1 MKKIFF
7 LAAAMLAAVTVSAQR
22 IEFTEVIAAGD
33 FGTSK
38 TFSNGDVELTIDN
51 RYGKMAIDANKTKF
65 GTSAADMW
73 QSAYRLKTGGM
84 SSVSEGKELGMTL
97 YVPSAGVV
105 RIYARSGS
113 SSATRAIVLIQN
125 DVEVLNH
132 AYSDTEAVKATTEE
146 GEVSIYP
153 IFTSDKVSEGEIDI
167 QFGKVP
173 EGESGSNGG
182 MYIYAIEF
190 VSEGQGIHDAMMAPK
205 AKKVMEN
212 GQMIIVRDGVK
223 YNALGTVVE

>member
-22 IEFTEVIAAGD
+22 IEFTEVIAVDA

-51 RYGKMAIDANKTKF
+51 RYGKMQVDANKTKF
-65 GTSAADMW
+65 GTSTADMW
-73 QSAYRLKTGGM
+73 QSTNRLKTGGM
-84 SSVSEGKELGMTL
+84 SSITEGQELGMTL

-105 RIYARSGS
+105 KVYARSGS
-113 SSATRAIVLIQN
+113 SSATRSIVLIQ
-125 DVEVLNH
+125 DGVEVLNH
-132 AYSDTEAVKATTEE
+132 AFTDTEAVLE
-146 GEVSIYP
+146 GEVKLFP
-153 IFTSDKVSEGEIDI
+153 IFTSEKVSAGEIDI

-190 VSEGQGIHDAMMAPK
+190 VSDGQGVHDAMVAPK

-212 GQMIIVRDGVK
+212 GQMLIVRDGVK

>member
-1 MKKIFF
+1 MIMKKIFF

-22 IEFTEVIAAGD
+22 IEFTEVIATGD
-33 FGTSK
+33 FGTSR

-51 RYGKMAIDANKTKF
+51 RYGKMQVDANKTKF
-65 GTSAADMW
+65 GTSTADMW
-73 QSAYRLKTGGM
+73 QSTNRLKTGGM
-84 SSVSEGKELGMTL
+84 SSVTEGQELGMTL

-105 RIYARSGS
+105 KVYARSGS
-113 SSATRAIVLIQN
+113 SSATRAIVLIQ
-125 DVEVLNH
+125 DGVEVLNH
-132 AYSDTEAVKATTEE
+132 AFTDNEAVLE
-146 GEVSIYP
+146 GEVKLFP
-153 IFTSDKVSEGEIDI
+153 IFTSEKVSAGEIDI

-190 VSEGQGIHDAMMAPK
+190 VSEGQGIQDAMWAPK

-212 GQMIIVRDGVK
+212 GQMLIVRDGVK
-223 YNALGTVVE
+223 YNALGTAVE

>member
-1 MKKIFF
+1 MRKIFF

-22 IEFTEVIAAGD
+22 IEFTEVIATGD

-51 RYGKMAIDANKTKF
+51 RYGKMQVDANKTKF
-65 GTSAADMW
+65 GTSTADMW
-73 QSAYRLKTGGM
+73 QSTNRLKTGGM
-84 SSVSEGKELGMTL
+84 SSVTEGQELGMTL

-105 RIYARSGS
+105 KIYARSGS
-113 SSATRAIVLIQN
+113 SSATRSIVLIQN
-125 DVEVLNH
+125 EVEVLNH
-132 AYSDTEAVKATTEE
+132 AFNDTEAVLE
-146 GEVSIYP
+146 GDVKLFP
-153 IFTSDKVSEGEIDI
+153 IFTSEKVSEGEIDI

-173 EGESGSNGG
+173 EGAEGSNGG

-190 VSEGQGIHDAMMAPK
+190 VSEGQGIHDAMMVPE

>member
-1 MKKIFF
+1 MRKIFF

-22 IEFTEVIAAGD
+22 IEFTEVIAAEA

-38 TFSNGDVELTIDN
+38 TISNGDVELIIDN
-51 RYGKMAIDANKTKF
+51 RGGKMSVDGNKTKF
-65 GTSAADMW
+65 GTSTADMW
-73 QSAYRLKTGGM
+73 QSTHRLKTGGM
-84 SSVSEGKELGMTL
+84 SSVTEGQELGMTL

-105 RIYARSGS
+105 KVYARTGS
-113 SSATRAIVLIQN
+113 SSATRAIVLIQ
-125 DVEVLNH
+125 DGVEVLNH
-132 AYSDTEAVKATTEE
+132 AFTDNEAVVD
-146 GEVSIYP
+146 GEVKIFP
-153 IFTSDKVSEGEIDI
+153 IFTSERVAEGEIDI

-173 EGESGSNGG
+173 EGESGNGG

-190 VSEGQGIHDAMMAPK
+190 VSDGQGIQDAMVAPK

>member
-22 IEFTEVIAAGD
+22 IEFTEVIATGD
-33 FGTSK
+33 FGTSR

-51 RYGKMAIDANKTKF
+51 RYGKMQVDANKTKF
-65 GTSAADMW
+65 GTSTADMW
-73 QSAYRLKTGGM
+73 QSTNRLKTGGM
-84 SSVSEGKELGMTL
+84 SSVTEGQELGMTL
-97 YVPSAGVV
+97 FVPSAGVV
-105 RIYARSGS
+105 KVYARSGS
-113 SSATRAIVLIQN
+113 SSATRAIVLIQ
-125 DVEVLNH
+125 DGVEVLNH
-132 AYSDTEAVKATTEE
+132 AFTDTEAVLE
-146 GEVSIYP
+146 GEVKLFP
-153 IFTSDKVSEGEIDI
+153 IFTSEKVSAGEIDI

-190 VSEGQGIHDAMMAPK
+190 VSDGQGVHDAMVAPK

-212 GQMIIVRDGVK
+212 GQMLIVRDGVK
-223 YNALGTVVE
+223 YNALGTAVE

>member
-1 MKKIFF
+1 MRKIFF

-22 IEFTEVIAAGD
+22 IEFTEVIAVDA

-51 RYGKMAIDANKTKF
+51 RYGKMQVDANKTKF
-65 GTSAADMW
+65 GTSTADMW
-73 QSAYRLKTGGM
+73 QSTNRLKTGGM
-84 SSVSEGKELGMTL
+84 SSVTEGKELGMTL

-105 RIYARSGS
+105 KVYARSGS
-113 SSATRAIVLIQN
+113 SSATRAIVLIQ
-125 DVEVLNH
+125 DGVEVLNH
-132 AYSDTEAVKATTEE
+132 AFTDTEAVLE
-146 GEVSIYP
+146 GEVKLFP
-153 IFTSDKVSEGEIDI
+153 IFTSEKVSAGEIDI

-190 VSEGQGIHDAMMAPK
+190 VSDGQGVHDAMVAPK

-212 GQMIIVRDGVK
+212 GQMLIVRDGVK
-223 YNALGTVVE
+223 YNALGTMVE

>member
-1 MKKIFF
+1 MRKIFF

-22 IEFTEVIAAGD
+22 IEFTEVIAVDA

-51 RYGKMAIDANKTKF
+51 RYGKMQVDANKTKF
-65 GTSAADMW
+65 GTSTADMW

-84 SSVSEGKELGMTL
+84 SSVTENQELGMTL

-105 RIYARSGS
+105 KVYARSGS
-113 SSATRAIVLIQN
+113 SSVTRSIVLIQN
-125 DVEVLNH
+125 EVEVLNH
-132 AYSDTEAVKATTEE
+132 AFNDTEAVLE
-146 GEVSIYP
+146 GDVKLFP
-153 IFTSDKVSEGEIDI
+153 IFTSEKVSEGEIDI

-173 EGESGSNGG
+173 EGTEGSNGG

-190 VSEGQGIHDAMMAPK
+190 VSEGQGIHDAMMVPE

>member
-22 IEFTEVIAAGD
+22 IEFTEVIATGD
-33 FGTSK
+33 FGTSR

-51 RYGKMAIDANKTKF
+51 RYGKMQVDANKTKF
-65 GTSAADMW
+65 GTSTADMW
-73 QSAYRLKTGGM
+73 QSTNRLKTGGM
-84 SSVSEGKELGMTL
+84 SSVTEGKELGMTL

-105 RIYARSGS
+105 KVYARSS
-113 SSATRAIVLIQN
+113 TSSATRAIVLIQ
-125 DVEVLNH
+125 DGVEVLNH
-132 AYSDTEAVKATTEE
+132 AFSDAE
-146 GEVSIYP
+146 GVSEGDVTLFP
-153 IFTSDKVSEGEIDI
+153 IFTSEKVAEGEIDI

-173 EGESGSNGG
+173 EGESGNGG

-190 VSEGQGIHDAMMAPK
+190 VSDGQGIQDAMVAPK

-212 GQMIIVRDGVK
+212 GQMLIVRDGVK
-223 YNALGTVVE
+223 YNALGTAVE

>member
-1 MKKIFF
+1 MRKIFF

-22 IEFTEVIAAGD
+22 IEFTEVIATGD
-33 FGTSK
+33 FGTSR

-51 RYGKMAIDANKTKF
+51 RYGKMQVDANKTKF
-65 GTSAADMW
+65 GTSTADMW
-73 QSAYRLKTGGM
+73 QSTNRLKTGGM
-84 SSVSEGKELGMTL
+84 SSVTEGQELGMTL

-105 RIYARSGS
+105 KVYARTGS
-113 SSATRAIVLIQN
+113 SSATRAIVLIQ
-125 DVEVLNH
+125 DGVEVLNH
-132 AYSDTEAVKATTEE
+132 AFSDAE
-146 GEVSIYP
+146 GVSEGDVTLFP
-153 IFTSDKVSEGEIDI
+153 IFTSEKVAEGEIDI

-173 EGESGSNGG
+173 EGESGNGG

-190 VSEGQGIHDAMMAPK
+190 VSDGQGIQDAMVAPK

-223 YNALGTVVE
+223 YNALGTVIE

>member
-22 IEFTEVIAAGD
+22 IEFTEVIAVDA

-38 TFSNGDVELTIDN
+38 TFTNGDVELTIDN
-51 RYGKMAIDANKTKF
+51 RYGKMQVDANKTKF
-65 GTSAADMW
+65 GTSTADMW
-73 QSAYRLKTGGM
+73 QSTHRLKTGGM
-84 SSVSEGKELGMTL
+84 SSVTENQELGMTL

-105 RIYARSGS
+105 KVYARSGS
-113 SSATRAIVLIQN
+113 SSATRSIVLIQN
-125 DVEVLNH
+125 EVEVLNH
-132 AYSDTEAVKATTEE
+132 AFNDTEAVLE
-146 GEVSIYP
+146 GDVKLFP
-153 IFTSDKVSEGEIDI
+153 IFTSEKVSEGEIDI

-173 EGESGSNGG
+173 EGAEGSNGG

-190 VSEGQGIHDAMMAPK
+190 VSEGQGIHDAMMVPE

>member
-1 MKKIFF
+1 MIMKKIFL

-22 IEFTEVIAAGD
+22 IEFTEVIATGD
-33 FGTSK
+33 FGTSR

-51 RYGKMAIDANKTKF
+51 RYGKMQVDANKTKF
-65 GTSAADMW
+65 GTSTADMW
-73 QSAYRLKTGGM
+73 QSTNRLKTGGM
-84 SSVSEGKELGMTL
+84 SSITEGQELGMTL
-97 YVPSAGVV
+97 FVPSAGVV
-105 RIYARSGS
+105 KVYARSGS
-113 SSATRAIVLIQN
+113 SSATRAIVLIQ
-125 DVEVLNH
+125 DGVEVLNH
-132 AYSDTEAVKATTEE
+132 AFTDTEAVLE
-146 GEVSIYP
+146 GEVKLFP
-153 IFTSDKVSEGEIDI
+153 IFTSEKVSAGEIDI

-190 VSEGQGIHDAMMAPK
+190 VSDGQGVHDAMVAPK

-212 GQMIIVRDGVK
+212 GQMLIVRDGVK

>member
-22 IEFTEVIAAGD
+22 IEFTEVIAVDA

-51 RYGKMAIDANKTKF
+51 RYGKMQVDANKTKF
-65 GTSAADMW
+65 GTSTADMW
-73 QSAYRLKTGGM
+73 QSTNRLKTGGM
-84 SSVSEGKELGMTL
+84 SSITEGQELGMTL

-105 RIYARSGS
+105 KVYARSGS
-113 SSATRAIVLIQN
+113 SSATRAIVLIQ
-125 DVEVLNH
+125 DGVEVLNH
-132 AYSDTEAVKATTEE
+132 AFSDAEAVLE
-146 GEVSIYP
+146 GDVKIFP
-153 IFTSDKVSEGEIDI
+153 IFTSEKVSAGEIDI

-190 VSEGQGIHDAMMAPK
+190 VSEGQGIQDAMVAPK

-212 GQMIIVRDGVK
+212 GQMLIVRDGVK
-223 YNALGTVVE
+223 DNALGTMVE

>member
-1 MKKIFF
+1 MIMKKIFF

-22 IEFTEVIAAGD
+22 IEFTEVIAVDA

-51 RYGKMAIDANKTKF
+51 RYGKMQVDANKTKF
-65 GTSAADMW
+65 GTSTADMW
-73 QSAYRLKTGGM
+73 QSTNRLKTGGM
-84 SSVSEGKELGMTL
+84 SSVTEGQELGMTL
-97 YVPSAGVV
+97 FVPSAGVV
-105 RIYARSGS
+105 KVYARSGS
-113 SSATRAIVLIQN
+113 SSTTRTIVLIQ
-125 DVEVLNH
+125 DGVEVLNH
-132 AYSDTEAVKATTEE
+132 AFTDTEAVLE
-146 GEVSIYP
+146 GEVKLFP
-153 IFTSDKVSEGEIDI
+153 IFTSEKVSAGEIDI

-190 VSEGQGIHDAMMAPK
+190 VSDGQGVNDAMVAPK

-212 GQMIIVRDGVK
+212 GQMLIVRDGVK
-223 YNALGTVVE
+223 YNALGTAVE

>member
-1 MKKIFF
+1 MIMKKIFF

-22 IEFTEVIAAGD
+22 IEFTEVIAVDA

-51 RYGKMAIDANKTKF
+51 RYGKMQVDANKTKF
-65 GTSAADMW
+65 GTSTADMW
-73 QSAYRLKTGGM
+73 QSTNRLKTGGM
-84 SSVSEGKELGMTL
+84 SSVTEGQELGMTL

-105 RIYARSGS
+105 KVYARSGS
-113 SSATRAIVLIQN
+113 SSATRSIVLTQ
-125 DVEVLNH
+125 DGVEVLNH
-132 AYSDTEAVKATTEE
+132 AFTDNEAVLE
-146 GEVSIYP
+146 GEVKLFP
-153 IFTSDKVSEGEIDI
+153 IFTSEKVAEGEIDI

-173 EGESGSNGG
+173 EGESGNGG

-190 VSEGQGIHDAMMAPK
+190 VSEGQGIQDAMWAPK

-212 GQMIIVRDGVK
+212 GQMLIVRDGVK
-223 YNALGTVVE
+223 YNALGTAVE

>member
-1 MKKIFF
+1 MIMKKIFF

-22 IEFTEVIAAGD
+22 IEFTEVIAVDA

-51 RYGKMAIDANKTKF
+51 RYGKMQVDANKTKF
-65 GTSAADMW
+65 GTSTADMW
-73 QSAYRLKTGGM
+73 QSTNRLKTGGM
-84 SSVSEGKELGMTL
+84 SSVTEGQELGMTL

-105 RIYARSGS
+105 KVYARSGS
-113 SSATRAIVLIQN
+113 SSATRAIVLIQ
-125 DVEVLNH
+125 DGVEVLNH
-132 AYSDTEAVKATTEE
+132 AFTDTEVVLE
-146 GEVSIYP
+146 GEVKLFP
-153 IFTSDKVSEGEIDI
+153 IFTSEKVSAGEIDI

-190 VSEGQGIHDAMMAPK
+190 VSDGQGVHDAMVAPK

-212 GQMIIVRDGVK
+212 GQMLIVRDGVK
-223 YNALGTVVE
+223 YNALGTAVE

>member
-1 MKKIFF
+1 MIMKKIFF

-22 IEFTEVIAAGD
+22 IEFTEVIAVDA

-51 RYGKMAIDANKTKF
+51 RYGKMQVDANKTKF
-65 GTSAADMW
+65 GTSTADMW
-73 QSAYRLKTGGM
+73 QSTNRLKTGGM
-84 SSVSEGKELGMTL
+84 SSITEGQELGMTL
-97 YVPSAGVV
+97 FVPSAGVV
-105 RIYARSGS
+105 KVYARSGS
-113 SSATRAIVLIQN
+113 SSATRAIVLIQ
-125 DVEVLNH
+125 DGVEVLNH
-132 AYSDTEAVKATTEE
+132 AFTDTEAVLE
-146 GEVSIYP
+146 GEVKLFP
-153 IFTSDKVSEGEIDI
+153 IFTSEKVSAGEIDI

-190 VSEGQGIHDAMMAPK
+190 VSDGQGVHDAMVAPK

-212 GQMIIVRDGVK
+212 GQMLIVRDGVK
-223 YNALGTVVE
+223 YNALGTAVE

>member
-22 IEFTEVIAAGD
+22 IEFTEVIAVDA

-51 RYGKMAIDANKTKF
+51 RYGKMQVDANKTKF
-65 GTSAADMW
+65 GTSTADMW
-73 QSAYRLKTGGM
+73 QSTNRLKTGGM
-84 SSVSEGKELGMTL
+84 SSVTEGKELGMTL

-105 RIYARSGS
+105 KVYARSGS
-113 SSATRAIVLIQN
+113 SSATRSIVLIQ
-125 DVEVLNH
+125 DGVEVLNH
-132 AYSDTEAVKATTEE
+132 AFTDNEAVLE
-146 GEVSIYP
+146 GEVTLFP
-153 IFTSDKVSEGEIDI
+153 IFTSEKVSAGEIDI

-190 VSEGQGIHDAMMAPK
+190 VSEGQGIQDAMVAPK

-212 GQMIIVRDGVK
+212 GQMLIVRDGVK
-223 YNALGTVVE
+223 YNALGTVIE

>member
-1 MKKIFF
+1 MRKIFF
-7 LAAAMLAAVTVSAQR
+7 LAAAMLAAVTASAQR
-22 IEFTEVIAAGD
+22 IEFTEVIAVDA

-51 RYGKMAIDANKTKF
+51 RYGKMQVDANKTKF
-65 GTSAADMW
+65 GTSTADMW
-73 QSAYRLKTGGM
+73 QSTNRLKTGGM
-84 SSVSEGKELGMTL
+84 SSVTEGKELGMTL

-105 RIYARSGS
+105 KVYARSGS
-113 SSATRAIVLIQN
+113 SSATRAIVLIQ
-125 DVEVLNH
+125 DGVEVLNH
-132 AYSDTEAVKATTEE
+132 AFTDTEVVLE
-146 GEVSIYP
+146 GEVKLFP
-153 IFTSDKVSEGEIDI
+153 IFTSEKVSAGEIDI

-190 VSEGQGIHDAMMAPK
+190 VSDGQGIQDAMVAPK

-212 GQMIIVRDGVK
+212 GQMLIVRDGVK
-223 YNALGTVVE
+223 YNALGTMVE

>member
-1 MKKIFF
+1 MKKLFF
-7 LAAAMLAAVTVSAQR
+7 FAAALMAAVTVSAQR
-22 IEFTEVIAAGD
+22 IEFTDVIAAD
-33 FGTSK
+33 AFGTTK
-38 TFSNGDVELTIDN
+38 TFTNGDVELTIDN
-51 RYGKMAIDANKTKF
+51 RYGKMSVDANKTKF

-73 QSAYRLKTGGM
+73 QSTNRLKTGGM
-84 SSVSEGKELGMTL
+84 SSVTEGQELGMTL

-105 RIYARSGS
+105 KIYARSGS
-113 SSATRAIVLIQN
+113 SSATRAVVLIQN

-132 AYSDTEAVKATTEE
+132 AFTDTEAITDGDVKIFP
-146 GEVSIYP
+146 V
-153 IFTSDKVSEGEIDI
+153 FTSEKVAEGEIDI

-182 MYIYAIEF
+182 MYIYAVEF
-190 VSEGQGIHDAMMAPK
+190 VSDAQGILDASVAPK

>member
-1 MKKIFF
+1 MRKIFF

-22 IEFTEVIAAGD
+22 IEFTEVIATGD

-51 RYGKMAIDANKTKF
+51 RYGKMQVDANKTKF
-65 GTSAADMW
+65 GTSTADMW

-84 SSVSEGKELGMTL
+84 SSLTEGKELGMTL

-105 RIYARSGS
+105 KIYARSGS
-113 SSATRAIVLIQN
+113 SSVTRAIVLIQN

-132 AYSDTEAVKATTEE
+132 AFTDKEAVTE
-146 GEVSIYP
+146 GDVTIFP
-153 IFTSDKVSEGEIDI
+153 IFTSEKVSEGEIDI

-190 VSEGQGIHDAMMAPK
+190 VSEAQGIHDAMMAPE

-212 GQMIIVRDGVK
+212 GQMIIVRGDVK

>member
-22 IEFTEVIAAGD
+22 IEFTEVIATGD
-33 FGTSK
+33 FGTSR

-51 RYGKMAIDANKTKF
+51 RYGKMQVDANKTKF
-65 GTSAADMW
+65 GTSTADMW
-73 QSAYRLKTGGM
+73 QSTNRLKTGGM
-84 SSVSEGKELGMTL
+84 SSITEGQELGMTL
-97 YVPSAGVV
+97 FVPSAGVV
-105 RIYARSGS
+105 KVYARSGS
-113 SSATRAIVLIQN
+113 SSATRAIVLIQ
-125 DVEVLNH
+125 DGVEVLNH
-132 AYSDTEAVKATTEE
+132 AFTDTEVVLE
-146 GEVSIYP
+146 GEVKLFP
-153 IFTSDKVSEGEIDI
+153 IFTSEKVSAGEIDI

-190 VSEGQGIHDAMMAPK
+190 VSDGQGVHDAMVALK

-212 GQMIIVRDGVK
+212 GQMLIVRDGVK
-223 YNALGTVVE
+223 YNALGTAVE